1 MIFWCDLCTKNSII
15 SQLLIHKMSKYSIPV
30 PFRKGFVILSKTDFQ
45 LIQEVAD
52 ILKPLPAGMGIEN
65 ITKNIKVGL
74 GDKMGEND
82 IEEIIRA
89 FFSLVRFSKENAID
103 FNEFIE
109 DITESITISEEFKI
123 EENRLLKNNLL
134 CLYECRDNILL
145 TIKAN
150 ELLGEFDR
158 LFIDCR
164 ILSDIRIIFNEDLD
178 NQKQAA
184 VVVHQLKLDYVKHG
198 ESQQTFFALDS
209 NDLRKLKIVIE
220 RALEKDKN
228 IKSNVYQNDF
238 EFIELTK

>member
-1 MIFWCDLCTKNSII
+1 MA
-15 SQLLIHKMSKYSIPV
+15 KYSIPS
-30 PFRKGFVILSKTDFQ
+30 PFKKGFIILSETEFE
-45 LIQEVAD
+45 LIKEMAD

-65 ITKNIKVGL
+65 ITKNIKDGL
-74 GDKMGEND
+74 GDKMEEND
-82 IEEIIRA
+82 IEEIISA

-103 FNEFIE
+103 FNEFVE
-109 DITESITISEEFKI
+109 DIAESMTISEEFKI
-123 EENRLLKNNLL
+123 EESDLLKDNLL
-134 CLYECRDNILL
+134 YLYECRDNILL

-150 ELLGEFDR
+150 ELLGEFDK

-178 NQKQAA
+178 KQEQVA
-184 VVVHQLKLDYVKHG
+184 VAVHQLKLDYVKHG

-209 NDLRKLKIVIE
+209 NDLRKLKIAIE

-228 IKSNVYQNDF
+228 IKSNVYQNNL

>member
-1 MIFWCDLCTKNSII
+1 MA
-15 SQLLIHKMSKYSIPV
+15 KYSIPS
-30 PFRKGFVILSKTDFQ
+30 PFKKGFVILSKTEFQ
-45 LIQEVAD
+45 LTQEIAD

-65 ITKNIKVGL
+65 ITNNIKVGM
-74 GDKMGEND
+74 GDKMEEED
-82 IEEIIRA
+82 IEEIIRT
-89 FFSLVRFSKENAID
+89 FFSIVRFSKENDID
-103 FNEFIE
+103 FDEFVE
-109 DITESITISEEFKI
+109 DITESITVSEEFTI
-123 EENRLLKNNLL
+123 EEGNLLKDNLL
-134 CLYECRDNILL
+134 CLYKCRSNILL

-178 NQKQAA
+178 NQEQVA
-184 VVVHQLKLDYVKHG
+184 VVVHQLKFDYVKHG

-209 NDLRKLKIVIE
+209 NDLRKLKIAID

-228 IKSNVYQNDF
+228 IKSNVYSNNL